1 MTFLNSVLDES
12 QEKILCCYINTSN
25 ENQVIQI
32 VSLDN
37 LIWGKVV
44 FPGQR
49 LLFEAVISDQLEIKT
64 PENVTAKIPCYEL
77 RVRES
82 LENIREFLTSYLEM
96 KGRAW
101 WVEVITQEPNCI
113 YYFGPFAS
121 SYKAQLYSGGYL
133 EDLEQEKAQV
143 IAVDIKRGQP
153 GELTIV
159 ENELGHR
166 LEGQLSLVI
175 SSFVESRFY

>member
-12 QEKILCCYINTSN
+12 QEKSLCCYMNTSN

-64 PENVTAKIPCYEL
+64 PENVTAKIPCHEL
-77 RVRES
+77 RVMEY
-82 LENIREFLTSYLEM
+82 LENIREFLTSYSEM

-101 WVEVITQEPNCI
+101 WVEVVTQEPNCI
-113 YYFGPFAS
+113 Y
-121 SYKAQLYSGGYL
+121 
-133 EDLEQEKAQV
+133 
-143 IAVDIKRGQP
+143 
-153 GELTIV
+153 
-159 ENELGHR
+159 
-166 LEGQLSLVI
+166 
-175 SSFVESRFY
+175 